1 MWSYKSWMRFALCIF
16 FNIEHFCIQCSNVSV
31 YLRYRKCSMEGSAWE
46 KMVQRTEIAFHHQ
59 GLSRLDSWLFY
70 GALRKTAE
78 PPPPLPHTHTHT
90 CRWMDRE
97 RWRAK
102 VEAVWLI
109 LSSSVR
115 KDWKRW
121 VRAIE
126 SFWWGGLRLTDMHT
140 NRYFLTG
147 CQTDSSPYKPNFISQ
162 FLAPILNTLTRID
175 ALTQTNI

>member
-1 MWSYKSWMRFALCIF
+1 MWVCICAIESAVWKGQLERKWSSEQKSHSTIKDSPGLTPDF
-16 FNIEHFCIQCSNVSV
+16 
-31 YLRYRKCSMEGSAWE
+31 SMELYV
-46 KMVQRTEIAFHHQ
+46 KL
-59 GLSRLDSWLFY
+59 LS
-70 GALRKTAE
+70 
-78 PPPPLPHTHTHT
+78 PPLLPHTHTHT